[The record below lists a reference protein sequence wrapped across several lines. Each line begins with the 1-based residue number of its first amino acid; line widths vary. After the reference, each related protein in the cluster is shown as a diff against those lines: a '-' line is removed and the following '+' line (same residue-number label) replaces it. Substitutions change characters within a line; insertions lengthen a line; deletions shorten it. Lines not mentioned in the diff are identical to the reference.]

1 MHRYLYFVTM
11 ENTPFAYTTITK
23 ESDLN
28 SLIEEVGDA
37 RIVMLGEASHGTSEY
52 YTWRT
57 AITKKL
63 MQEKGF
69 NFVAVEG
76 DWPEC
81 YTINRFIKGYADSG
95 TKIADVLQVYK
106 RWPTWMWA
114 NWETAALVEWLR
126 DFNHIR
132 NGAEKVGFY
141 GLDVYSLW
149 ESLEQIVNYL
159 DRTDGKAADAARI
172 AINCFEPFNRD
183 PQTYAHATAF
193 VPTDCEKE
201 VIDMLQRVQRH
212 PPVTGDHEFDFNTEQ
227 NALVAVNAEKYYR
240 AMVRG
245 GSDSWNVRDSHMM
258 ETLDRLLNLHGPY
271 SKAIVWE
278 HNTHIGDARATDMA
292 DDGMYNIGQLARE
305 KYGHDQVKLIG
316 FGSYQGTVIAGKSWG
331 ATMQKMDVPPARKG
345 SWEELLHR
353 INSEDKLVFSKDLK
367 DVPELQTHIGHRAI
381 GVVYDPKFEQYG
393 NYVPT
398 LIPERY
404 DAFLYFDETEAVH
417 PLHFKT
423 KSGQQPELY
432 PWVY

>member
-1 MHRYLYFVTM
+1 M

-240 AMVRG
+240 AMVKG

-258 ETLDRLLNLHGPY
+258 ETLDRLLDLHGPD

-423 KSGQQPELY
+423 KSGQQPDLY
-432 PWVY
+432 PWAY